1 MNKTTT
7 KSVRRI
13 APPLAAALA
22 PALLIGACSS
32 TASNTSAS
40 TSTSSTTSTTPAA
53 TSSGGSASSTSADQ
67 ATPAAALTHQLQQ
80 IVNGDYT
87 AICQEDSKIAAAMPT
102 PTSIPTAVCVSTIT
116 DLHENFATDGLTKN
130 STFTIDPVKVTGDSA
145 TISGTNVHVAGST
158 LTALM
163 IAHSTGVQSGQ
174 FDISFQEQRISGA
187 WYVTNMN
194 MNLG

>member
-7 KSVRRI
+7 KAVSRI
-13 APPLAAALA
+13 VPPLAAALA
-22 PALLIGACSS
+22 PALLVGACSS
-32 TASNTSAS
+32 TASSTSVS

-53 TSSGGSASSTSADQ
+53 TSSTSSTSAGQ
-67 ATPAAALTHQLQQ
+67 ATPAAALTQQLRQ
-80 IVNGDYT
+80 IMNGDYT
-87 AICQEDSKIAAAMPT
+87 AICQEDSMIAAAMPT
-102 PTSIPTAVCVSTIT
+102 PTSIPTSACVSTLT
-116 DLHENFATDGLTKN
+116 ELHQNFATDGLTKN
-130 STFTIDPVKVTGDSA
+130 STFTIDPVKASGDSA

-174 FDISFQEQRISGA
+174 FDISFVVSRISGA

>member
-7 KSVRRI
+7 KAFSRI
-13 APPLAAALA
+13 VPPLAAALA
-22 PALLIGACSS
+22 PALLVGACSS
-32 TASNTSAS
+32 TASSTSVS

-53 TSSGGSASSTSADQ
+53 TSSASSTSAGQ
-67 ATPAAALTHQLQQ
+67 ATPAAALTQQLRQ
-80 IVNGDYT
+80 IMNGDYT
-87 AICQEDSKIAAAMPT
+87 AICQEDSMIAAAMPT
-102 PTSIPTAVCVSTIT
+102 PTSIPTSACVSTLT
-116 DLHENFATDGLTKN
+116 ELHQNFATDGLTKN
-130 STFTIDPVKVTGDSA
+130 STFTIDPVKASGDSA

-174 FDISFQEQRISGA
+174 FDISFVVSRISGA

>member
-7 KSVRRI
+7 KAFSRI
-13 APPLAAALA
+13 VPPLAAALA
-22 PALLIGACSS
+22 PALLVGACSS
-32 TASNTSAS
+32 TAGSTSVS

-53 TSSGGSASSTSADQ
+53 TSSTSSTSAGQ
-67 ATPAAALTHQLQQ
+67 ATPAAALTQQLRQ
-80 IVNGDYT
+80 IMNGDYT
-87 AICQEDSKIAAAMPT
+87 AICQEDSMVAAAMPT
-102 PTSIPTAVCVSTIT
+102 PTSIPTSACVSTLT
-116 DLHENFATDGLTKN
+116 ELHQNFATDGLTKN
-130 STFTIDPVKVTGDSA
+130 STFTIDPVKASGDSA

-174 FDISFQEQRISGA
+174 FDISFVVSRISGA

>member
-7 KSVRRI
+7 KAVSRI
-13 APPLAAALA
+13 VPPLAAALA
-22 PALLIGACSS
+22 PALLVGACSS
-32 TASNTSAS
+32 TASSTSVS

-53 TSSGGSASSTSADQ
+53 ASSASSASSTSAGQ
-67 ATPAAALTHQLQQ
+67 ATPAAALTQQLRQ
-80 IVNGDYT
+80 IMNGDYT
-87 AICQEDSKIAAAMPT
+87 AICQEDSMIAAAMPT
-102 PTSIPTAVCVSTIT
+102 PTSIPTSVCVSTLT
-116 DLHENFATDGLTKN
+116 DLHKNFATDGLTTN
-130 STFTIDPVKVTGDSA
+130 STFTIDPVKASGDSA

-163 IAHSTGVQSGQ
+163 TAHSTGVQSGQ
-174 FDISFQEQRISGA
+174 FDISFVMSRISGA

>member
-7 KSVRRI
+7 KAVSRI
-13 APPLAAALA
+13 VPPLAAALA
-22 PALLIGACSS
+22 PALLVGACSS
-32 TASNTSAS
+32 TAGSTSVS

-53 TSSGGSASSTSADQ
+53 TSSGSSTSAGQ
-67 ATPAAALTHQLQQ
+67 ATPAAALTQQLQQ

-87 AICQEDSKIAAAMPT
+87 AICQEDSMVAAAMPT
-102 PTSIPTAVCVSTIT
+102 PTSIPTSACVSTLT
-116 DLHENFATDGLTKN
+116 ELHQNFATDGLTKD
-130 STFTIDPVKVTGDSA
+130 STFTIDPVKASGDSA

-174 FDISFQEQRISGA
+174 FDISFVVSRISGA

>member
-7 KSVRRI
+7 NTVGRI
-13 APPLAAALA
+13 ARPLAAVLA
-22 PALLIGACSS
+22 PALLVGACSS
-32 TASNTSAS
+32 AASS
-40 TSTSSTTSTTPAA
+40 TSGSAATSSTTSTTPAA
-53 TSSGGSASSTSADQ
+53 TSSASSASADQ
-67 ATPAAALTHQLQQ
+67 ATPAAALIEQLQQ
-80 IVNGDYT
+80 IVNGDYS
-87 AICQEDSKIAAAMPT
+87 AVCQQMGKIAAAMPT
-102 PTSIPTAVCVSTIT
+102 PTSIPSSTCISTLT

-130 STFTIDPVKVTGDSA
+130 STFTVDPVKATGDNA

-174 FDISFQEQRISGA
+174 FDISFQVQRISGA

>member
-7 KSVRRI
+7 KAFSRI
-13 APPLAAALA
+13 VPPLAAALA
-22 PALLIGACSS
+22 PALLVGACSS
-32 TASNTSAS
+32 TASSTSVS

-53 TSSGGSASSTSADQ
+53 TSSTSSTSAGQ
-67 ATPAAALTHQLQQ
+67 ATPAAALTQQLRQ
-80 IVNGDYT
+80 IMNGDYT
-87 AICQEDSKIAAAMPT
+87 AICQEDSMIAAAMPT
-102 PTSIPTAVCVSTIT
+102 PTSIPTSACVSTLT
-116 DLHENFATDGLTKN
+116 ELHQNFATDGLTKN
-130 STFTIDPVKVTGDSA
+130 STFTIDPVKASGDSA

-174 FDISFQEQRISGA
+174 FDISFVVSRISGA

>member
-7 KSVRRI
+7 KAVSRI
-13 APPLAAALA
+13 VPPLAAALA
-22 PALLIGACSS
+22 PALLVSACSS
-32 TASNTSAS
+32 TASSTSAS
-40 TSTSSTTSTTPAA
+40 TSTSTTTSTTPAA
-53 TSSGGSASSTSADQ
+53 TSSASSTSAGQ
-67 ATPAAALTHQLQQ
+67 GTPAAALTHQLQQ

-87 AICQEDSKIAAAMPT
+87 AICQEDSMIAAAMPT
-102 PTSIPTAVCVSTIT
+102 PTSIPTSVCVSTLT
-116 DLHENFATDGLTKN
+116 DLHKNFATDGLTTN
-130 STFTIDPVKVTGDSA
+130 STFTIDPVKASGDSA

-163 IAHSTGVQSGQ
+163 TAHSTGVQSGQ
-174 FDISFQEQRISGA
+174 LDISFVMSRISGA